1 MIPVKICG
9 LSTPETLAAA
19 VECGAAFV
27 GFVFYPASPRAVTP
41 ERAAQLA
48 AAILPQGARTVA
60 LTVDPTDADLQEIFD
75 TFSPDMIQLHG
86 DEDPERVRWIRHHAG
101 RPVIK
106 AIRVSGEEDIA
117 RAAAFEDCADWI
129 LFDARPPDAALP
141 GGTGKV
147 FDWALLRDYAGKR
160 PWMLSGGLH
169 AGNVGA
175 ALDLLRPD
183 AIDLSSGVEESP
195 GVKSIEKIR
204 ALFETLRARQA

>member
-48 AAILPQGARTVA
+48 AAIPSQGVRTVA

-75 TFSPDMIQLHG
+75 AFSPDMIQLHG
-86 DEDPERVRWIRHHAG
+86 EEDPERVRWIRHHAG

-106 AIRVSGEEDIA
+106 AIRVSGEEEIA

-160 PWMLSGGLH
+160 PWMLSGGLY

-204 ALFETLRARQA
+204 ALFETLRAR